1 MTLTELY
8 YGLIKRGV
16 WCHSG
21 TYNMDSGTDAVTIR
35 LRDGTWGI
43 FLDEGRIHTTAEEK
57 VAVSHEL
64 AHIVTDATYCM
75 DAPQELKRFAETIA
89 TRKQIETVL
98 PWNVIADYI
107 RQGMKPYEI
116 AEREGVT
123 EQFVN
128 LALEYYLTKRGRK
141 I

>member
-16 WCHSG
+16 WCYSG
-21 TYNMDSGTDAVTIR
+21 TYNMECGTDAVTIR

-75 DAPQELKRFAETIA
+75 DAPQDLKRIAETIA

-98 PWNVIADYI
+98 PWNVISPLL
-107 RQGMKPYEI
+107 RQGMATYEI
-116 AEREGVT
+116 AEQENVT

-128 LALEYYLTKRGRK
+128 LALDYYLSKRGRK